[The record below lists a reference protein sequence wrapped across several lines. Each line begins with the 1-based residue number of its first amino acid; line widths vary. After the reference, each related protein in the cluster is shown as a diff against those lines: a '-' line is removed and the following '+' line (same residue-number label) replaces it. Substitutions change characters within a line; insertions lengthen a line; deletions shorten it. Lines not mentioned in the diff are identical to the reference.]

1 MRREGGLRGG
11 SIAEPQAFEA
21 GCSPQAIAKD
31 RRFPDVVIHLF
42 EVRRLLLARAQER
55 HRTRHHRH
63 VAVAEHCR
71 HREPEGF
78 AYYAAPYSWQT
89 PKSGRPKPPFS
100 RTASIES
107 GAILSPK
114 GDRAV
119 QNVVSLMEGNTL
131 ALIFPLAH
139 LQLFQPDFSRGFF
152 YVEPERGARGGG
164 SAQQRPLACI
174 VCVRRSSIK
183 GSRYGLGL
191 PGGGTQGALR
201 L

>member
-31 RRFPDVVIHLF
+31 LRVPDVLIHLF
-42 EVRRLLLARAQER
+42 EVPLLSARAQER
-55 HRTRHHRH
+55 QRIRHHPH
-63 VAVAEHCR
+63 VAMAEHCR
-71 HREPEGF
+71 HAEQAGF

-114 GDRAV
+114 MDRAV
-119 QNVVSLMEGNTL
+119 QNCVSSIEATGPVRSHQRDSCERETIDQVRAGDRLGFNASQRL
-131 ALIFPLAH
+131 SCS
-139 LQLFQPDFSRGFF
+139 QLDLKIDPSPSR
-152 YVEPERGARGGG
+152 RGAE
-164 SAQQRPLACI
+164 
-174 VCVRRSSIK
+174 
-183 GSRYGLGL
+183 
-191 PGGGTQGALR
+191 
-201 L
+201 